1 MSTSE
6 RSTSRGRAVHSTGR
20 GGVGNWRSPSSDNRV
35 APSPGP
41 DDYSDTRGRDLKP
54 SRDPE
59 MVISTGRGGS
69 GNIRSPSRDASR
81 GDRASIGGSPAP
93 SDNRG
98 RTYDRETIASIDD
111 AHNTG
116 LQSTGRGGIGNMTG
130 LRPGSQSRSR
140 SREPATNAHTS
151 GRGGLGNMV
160 VGGPSEK
167 VIEELDEAER
177 SSHTHDSGVHTVG
190 RGGLAN
196 VALGELAHTEGLVGP
211 HGATHPHATHTHL
224 VESHGRGGL
233 GNISDPLTGTVG

>member
-1 MSTSE
+1 
-6 RSTSRGRAVHSTGR
+6 
-20 GGVGNWRSPSSDNRV
+20 
-35 APSPGP
+35 
-41 DDYSDTRGRDLKP
+41 
-54 SRDPE
+54 
-59 MVISTGRGGS
+59 
-69 GNIRSPSRDASR
+69 
-81 GDRASIGGSPAP
+81 
-93 SDNRG
+93 
-98 RTYDRETIASIDD
+98 
-111 AHNTG
+111 
-116 LQSTGRGGIGNMTG
+116 
-130 LRPGSQSRSR
+130 
-140 SREPATNAHTS
+140 
-151 GRGGLGNMV
+151 MV